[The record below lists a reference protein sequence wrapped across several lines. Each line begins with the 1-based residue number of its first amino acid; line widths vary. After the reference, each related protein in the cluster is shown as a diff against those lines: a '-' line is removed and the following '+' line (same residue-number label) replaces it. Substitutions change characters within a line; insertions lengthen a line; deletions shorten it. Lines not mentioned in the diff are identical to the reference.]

1 MTETVAL
8 ATDVHNVHAST
19 KFCNR
24 FGGSTVTVV
33 NTGSTP
39 VDLAANPALVIK
51 RMKDKLIEEAQSR
64 LQNMDGGS
72 IEQMGQI
79 IDMIK
84 DLSEAEK
91 SCLEAEYYDSVIDAM
106 ENGQRYGYD
115 GQGGNAG
122 GRQGYRE
129 SYIMDNNGDGEG
141 RMGYRNQYGN
151 FPANPKNRRR
161 MRRSGY
167 SEESIDN
174 LRQMMEDADP
184 ERKRQLK
191 RDLEDLMS
199 EM

>member
-1 MTETVAL
+1 M
-8 ATDVHNVHAST
+8 H
-19 KFCNR
+19 R
-24 FGGSTVTVV
+24 
-33 NTGSTP
+33 
-39 VDLAANPALVIK
+39 IK
-51 RMKDKLIEEAQSR
+51 RMKEKLIEEAQSR
-64 LQNMDGGS
+64 MQNMDGGS

-79 IDMIK
+79 VDMIK

-91 SCLEAEYYDSVIDAM
+91 ACLEAEYYDSVIDAM
-106 ENGQRYGYD
+106 ENGPRYGYD
-115 GQGGNAG
+115 DQGGNAG

-129 SYIMDNNGDGEG
+129 SYMMDGNSDGDSES

-161 MRRSGY
+161 RMRRSGY

-174 LRQMMEDADP
+174 IRQMMEDADP

>member
-1 MTETVAL
+1 MQRL
-8 ATDVHNVHAST
+8 HM
-19 KFCNR
+19 
-24 FGGSTVTVV
+24 
-33 NTGSTP
+33 
-39 VDLAANPALVIK
+39 
-51 RMKDKLIEEAQSR
+51 MKDKLIKEAQNR
-64 LQNMDGGS
+64 MDNLDGGS

-91 SCLEAEYYDSVIDAM
+91 ACLEAEYYDTVIDAM
-106 ENGQRYGYD
+106 DGEPDRYGYP
-115 GQGGNAG
+115 GQGGSSG
-122 GRQGYRE
+122 GRGGSGGNGRSGGRSGYRDPYMME
-129 SYIMDNNGDGEG
+129 EDGEGG

-161 MRRSGY
+161 RMRRSGY
-167 SEESIDN
+167 SEESIEN

-191 RDLEDLMS
+191 NDLEELMQ

>member
-1 MTETVAL
+1 M
-8 ATDVHNVHAST
+8 H
-19 KFCNR
+19 R
-24 FGGSTVTVV
+24 
-33 NTGSTP
+33 
-39 VDLAANPALVIK
+39 IK
-51 RMKDKLIEEAQSR
+51 AMKDKLIKEAQNR
-64 LQNMDGGS
+64 MDNLDGGS

-91 SCLEAEYYDSVIDAM
+91 ACLEAEYYDTVIDAM
-106 ENGQRYGYD
+106 DGEPDRYGYP
-115 GQGGNAG
+115 GQGGSGGDRGGSGGG
-122 GRQGYRE
+122 GRSGGRSGYRE
-129 SYIMDNNGDGEG
+129 PYMMDDGEGG

-167 SEESIDN
+167 SEESIEN
-174 LRQMMEDADP
+174 IRQMMEDADP

-191 RDLEDLMS
+191 RDLEELVQ

>member
-1 MTETVAL
+1 M
-8 ATDVHNVHAST
+8 H
-19 KFCNR
+19 R
-24 FGGSTVTVV
+24 
-33 NTGSTP
+33 
-39 VDLAANPALVIK
+39 IK
-51 RMKDKLIEEAQSR
+51 RMKEKLIEEAQSR
-64 LQNMDGGS
+64 MQNMDGGS

-79 IDMIK
+79 VDMIK

-91 SCLEAEYYDSVIDAM
+91 ACLEAEYYDGVIDAM
-106 ENGQRYGYD
+106 EEGGRYGYD
-115 GQGGNAG
+115 SQSGNAG

-129 SYIMDNNGDGEG
+129 PYMMDDGDGEG

-161 MRRSGY
+161 RMRRSGY

-174 LRQMMEDADP
+174 IRQMMEDADP

-191 RDLEDLMS
+191 QDLEELMS

>member
-1 MTETVAL
+1 MQ
-8 ATDVHNVHAST
+8 
-19 KFCNR
+19 R
-24 FGGSTVTVV
+24 
-33 NTGSTP
+33 
-39 VDLAANPALVIK
+39 IK

-106 ENGQRYGYD
+106 EDGQRYGYD
-115 GQGGNAG
+115 GQDGNAG

-129 SYIMDNNGDGEG
+129 PYMMDSNGDSDG

-161 MRRSGY
+161 RMRRSGY

-174 LRQMMEDADP
+174 IRQMMEDADP

>member
-1 MTETVAL
+1 MQ
-8 ATDVHNVHAST
+8 
-19 KFCNR
+19 R
-24 FGGSTVTVV
+24 
-33 NTGSTP
+33 
-39 VDLAANPALVIK
+39 IK

-106 ENGQRYGYD
+106 ENGQRYGY
-115 GQGGNAG
+115 
-122 GRQGYRE
+122 RE
-129 SYIMDNNGDGEG
+129 PYMMDNNGEGEG

-161 MRRSGY
+161 RMRRSGY

-174 LRQMMEDADP
+174 IRQMMEDADP

>member
-1 MTETVAL
+1 
-8 ATDVHNVHAST
+8 
-19 KFCNR
+19 
-24 FGGSTVTVV
+24 
-33 NTGSTP
+33 
-39 VDLAANPALVIK
+39 
-51 RMKDKLIEEAQSR
+51 
-64 LQNMDGGS
+64 MDGGS

-115 GQGGNAG
+115 GQGGNTG
-122 GRQGYRE
+122 GRQGYHE
-129 SYIMDNNGDGEG
+129 PYMMDGNSDGDGDG

-161 MRRSGY
+161 RMRRSGY

-174 LRQMMEDADP
+174 IRQMMEDADP

>member
-1 MTETVAL
+1 MQRL
-8 ATDVHNVHAST
+8 HM
-19 KFCNR
+19 
-24 FGGSTVTVV
+24 
-33 NTGSTP
+33 
-39 VDLAANPALVIK
+39 
-51 RMKDKLIEEAQSR
+51 MKDKLIKEAQNR
-64 LQNMDGGS
+64 MDNLDGGS

-91 SCLEAEYYDSVIDAM
+91 ACLEAEYYDTVIDAM
-106 ENGQRYGYD
+106 DGESDRYGYP
-115 GQGGNAG
+115 GQGGSGSGRGGSGGGSRSG
-122 GRQGYRE
+122 GRSGYRDPYMME
-129 SYIMDNNGDGEG
+129 EDGEGG

-161 MRRSGY
+161 RMRRSGY
-167 SEESIDN
+167 SEESIEN

-191 RDLEDLMS
+191 NDLEELMQ

>member
-1 MTETVAL
+1 MQ
-8 ATDVHNVHAST
+8 
-19 KFCNR
+19 R
-24 FGGSTVTVV
+24 
-33 NTGSTP
+33 
-39 VDLAANPALVIK
+39 IK

-91 SCLEAEYYDSVIDAM
+91 SCLEAEYYDSVIDTM
-106 ENGQRYGYD
+106 ENGQRYGY
-115 GQGGNAG
+115 
-122 GRQGYRE
+122 RE
-129 SYIMDNNGDGEG
+129 PYMMDNNGDSEG

-174 LRQMMEDADP
+174 IRQMMEDADP

>member
-1 MTETVAL
+1 M
-8 ATDVHNVHAST
+8 H
-19 KFCNR
+19 R
-24 FGGSTVTVV
+24 
-33 NTGSTP
+33 
-39 VDLAANPALVIK
+39 IK
-51 RMKDKLIEEAQSR
+51 SMKDKLIKEAQNR
-64 LQNMDGGS
+64 MDNLDGGS

-91 SCLEAEYYDSVIDAM
+91 SCLEAEYYDTVIDAM
-106 ENGQRYGYD
+106 DGESDRYGYP
-115 GQGGNAG
+115 GQGGSGSGRGGSGGG
-122 GRQGYRE
+122 GRSGGRSGYRDP
-129 SYIMDNNGDGEG
+129 YMMDEDGEGG

-161 MRRSGY
+161 RMRRSGY
-167 SEESIDN
+167 SEESIEN

-191 RDLEDLMS
+191 QDLEELMQ

>member
-1 MTETVAL
+1 M
-8 ATDVHNVHAST
+8 H
-19 KFCNR
+19 R
-24 FGGSTVTVV
+24 
-33 NTGSTP
+33 
-39 VDLAANPALVIK
+39 IK
-51 RMKDKLIEEAQSR
+51 RMKEKLIEEAQSR
-64 LQNMDGGS
+64 MQNMDGGS

-79 IDMIK
+79 VDMIK

-91 SCLEAEYYDSVIDAM
+91 ACLEAEYYDGVIDAM
-106 ENGQRYGYD
+106 EEGGRYGYD
-115 GQGGNAG
+115 GQGSNAG

-129 SYIMDNNGDGEG
+129 PYMMDGDGDGEG

-161 MRRSGY
+161 RMRRSGY

-174 LRQMMEDADP
+174 IRQMMEDADP

-191 RDLEDLMS
+191 HDLEELMS

>member
-1 MTETVAL
+1 M
-8 ATDVHNVHAST
+8 H
-19 KFCNR
+19 R
-24 FGGSTVTVV
+24 
-33 NTGSTP
+33 
-39 VDLAANPALVIK
+39 IK
-51 RMKDKLIEEAQSR
+51 RMKEKLIEEAQSR
-64 LQNMDGGS
+64 MRNMDGGS

-79 IDMIK
+79 VDMIK

-91 SCLEAEYYDSVIDAM
+91 ACLEAEYYDGVIDAM
-106 ENGQRYGYD
+106 EEGGRYGYD

-122 GRQGYRE
+122 GRSGGRQGYRE
-129 SYIMDNNGDGEG
+129 PYMMDDGDGEG

-161 MRRSGY
+161 RMRRSGY
-167 SEESIDN
+167 SEESIDD

-191 RDLEDLMS
+191 RDLEELMS

>member
-1 MTETVAL
+1 M
-8 ATDVHNVHAST
+8 
-19 KFCNR
+19 R
-24 FGGSTVTVV
+24 R
-33 NTGSTP
+33 
-39 VDLAANPALVIK
+39 IR

-64 LQNMDGGS
+64 LQIMDGGS
-72 IEQMGQI
+72 VEQMGQL

-106 ENGQRYGYD
+106 ENGRRYGYD
-115 GQGGNAG
+115 G
-122 GRQGYRE
+122 RGYRE
-129 SYIMDNNGDGEG
+129 SYIMDDDGDGEG
-141 RMGYRNQYGN
+141 RMGYRNRYGN

-161 MRRSGY
+161 MRRSGH
-167 SEESIDN
+167 SGESIDN
-174 LRQMMEDADP
+174 IRQMMEDADP

>member
-1 MTETVAL
+1 MQRL
-8 ATDVHNVHAST
+8 HM
-19 KFCNR
+19 
-24 FGGSTVTVV
+24 
-33 NTGSTP
+33 
-39 VDLAANPALVIK
+39 
-51 RMKDKLIEEAQSR
+51 MKDKLIKEAQNR
-64 LQNMDGGS
+64 MDNLDGGS

-91 SCLEAEYYDSVIDAM
+91 ACLEAEYYDTVIDAM
-106 ENGQRYGYD
+106 DGEPDRYGYP
-115 GQGGNAG
+115 GQGGSSG
-122 GRQGYRE
+122 GRGGSGGNGRPGGRSGYRDPYMME
-129 SYIMDNNGDGEG
+129 EDGEGG

-161 MRRSGY
+161 RMRRSGY
-167 SEESIDN
+167 SEESIEN

-191 RDLEDLMS
+191 NDLEELMQ